1 MEESFFL
8 NERWWNEI
16 YLPQENGSRE
26 HLKIAQQYFQL
37 VFFQIARLYSIVH
50 IQVGGSASE
59 CDTIPG
65 RQCMAACFFLLK
77 QFDDVLLYLNRLAAH
92 RLWLNIDVPASRAT
106 TTTTTCSTLTMG
118 KPRLRSATI
127 RFNQFR
133 KKTFVEERKIRK
145 RKKSSWTSL
154 RRSWSQTTLTF
165 PGSQDASLWTGRWV
179 RMERMLTWNIFY
191 LKARL
196 AWELY
201 LKMETSGKNCADIL
215 NISNRHSHC
224 CSNLEIPNTLL

>member
-1 MEESFFL
+1 MKDDEMKLTFLRKTDPGSIWKLHSNTSNWYFSKLLDYIWSSKSRLGGAPASATQFLEGSAWPPASFFSS
-8 NERWWNEI
+8 N
-16 YLPQENGSRE
+16 STT
-26 HLKIAQQYFQL
+26 F
-37 VFFQIARLYSIVH
+37 
-50 IQVGGSASE
+50 
-59 CDTIPG
+59 
-65 RQCMAACFFLLK
+65 CFISTGW
-77 QFDDVLLYLNRLAAH
+77 LAAD

-179 RMERMLTWNIFY
+179 RMERMLTWRFSIWRPDWPGSFTWRW
-191 LKARL
+191 KHRVKI
-196 AWELY
+196 EH
-201 LKMETSGKNCADIL
+201 TF
-215 NISNRHSHC
+215 
-224 CSNLEIPNTLL
+224 